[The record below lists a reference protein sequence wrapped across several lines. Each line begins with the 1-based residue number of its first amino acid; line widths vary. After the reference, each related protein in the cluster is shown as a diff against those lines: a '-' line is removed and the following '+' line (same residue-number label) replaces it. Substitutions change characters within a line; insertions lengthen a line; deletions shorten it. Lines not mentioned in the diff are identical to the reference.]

1 MQLEAFLQPQQMR
14 EFCVSCFQTYIYLNT
29 VESINNWNFLKGFIE
44 NLKVVHFTRNPSI
57 KTNPWKFLLM
67 YIPHSSGEILD
78 QLILLLR
85 IVFLV
90 EFHLRLKRVQVF
102 VQNLLTIETLV
113 LGTFWLMF
121 PQILA
126 PVHNI
131 IVFT

>member
-1 MQLEAFLQPQQMR
+1 
-14 EFCVSCFQTYIYLNT
+14 
-29 VESINNWNFLKGFIE
+29 
-44 NLKVVHFTRNPSI
+44 
-57 KTNPWKFLLM
+57 M
-67 YIPHSSGEILD
+67 YIPHISGEILD

-126 PVHNI
+126 PDHNI
-131 IVFT
+131 IAFT